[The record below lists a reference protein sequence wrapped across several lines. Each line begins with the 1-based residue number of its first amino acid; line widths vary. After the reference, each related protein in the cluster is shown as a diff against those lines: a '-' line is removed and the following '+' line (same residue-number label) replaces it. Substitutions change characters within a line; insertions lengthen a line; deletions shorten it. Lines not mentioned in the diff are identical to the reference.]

1 MIEIRPKAK
10 EFRLVK
16 RDSMKSMEEMARG
29 LTVGSDG
36 QLAIKNSRP
45 PALLV
50 LEDGTVYKGLAF
62 GAEESL
68 SFGELVFNTSLT
80 GYQEILTDPSYAGQV
95 VTLTYPEIG
104 NYGVNLED
112 VESRKIFAR
121 GLVVRN
127 LAKKYSNF
135 RATDSLD
142 AYLKKEGIIG
152 ISDID
157 TRAITRHIRDN
168 GAMRC
173 LITSQAA
180 HTKDFNDKT
189 KAELVAKVKAS
200 PLMEGLDLTGEVSC
214 DKPYTLGNGRIKVAA
229 LDYGIKQNILRS
241 LVARDITVTVY
252 PARTPSKQILDSHP
266 DGIFLSNGPGDPAAC
281 ADILAELPALI
292 QSRIPIFGICLGHQL
307 LSIALG
313 ARTYK
318 LKFGHR
324 GGNHPV
330 KDMTTGKI
338 EVTCQNHG
346 FAVDEKSLPEK
357 LELTHINLNDL
368 SVEGFRHKELPIF
381 AVQYHPE
388 SSPGPHDSNYL
399 FDRFAHLIEAHLQ
412 VGKGK

>member
-1 MIEIRPKAK
+1 
-10 EFRLVK
+10 
-16 RDSMKSMEEMARG
+16 MKSMEEMARG
-29 LTVGSDG
+29 LTAGPDG
-36 QLAIKNSRP
+36 QLEIKNSRP
-45 PALLV
+45 RALLI
-50 LEDGTVYKGLAF
+50 LEDGTIYKGRAF
-62 GAEESL
+62 GVEESVA
-68 SFGELVFNTSLT
+68 FGELVFNTSLS

-104 NYGVNLED
+104 NYGVNEED

-127 LAKKYSNF
+127 LSKKVSNW
-135 RATDSLD
+135 RATSCLDS
-142 AYLKKEGIIG
+142 YLKKAG
-152 ISDID
+152 ISAISDVD

-180 HTKDFNDKT
+180 HTEAFDEKK
-189 KAELVAKVKAS
+189 KSELVAMVKAS
-200 PLMEGLDLTGEVSC
+200 PQMEGLDLTGEVSC
-214 DKPYTLGNGRIKVAA
+214 EKPYTLGNGRFKVAA
-229 LDYGIKQNILRS
+229 IDYGMKQNILRS
-241 LVARDITVTVY
+241 LTARDITVTVY
-252 PARTPSKQILDSHP
+252 PARTPAREILESRP

-281 ADILAELPALI
+281 SDILNELPHLI

-307 LSIALG
+307 LSIAMG
-313 ARTYK
+313 AKTYK

-338 EVTCQNHG
+338 EITSQNHG
-346 FAVDEKSLPEK
+346 FAVDEKSMPNH

-388 SSPGPHDSNYL
+388 ASPGPHDSNYL
-399 FDRFAHLIEAHLQ
+399 FDRFARLIESHQQ

>member
-1 MIEIRPKAK
+1 
-10 EFRLVK
+10 
-16 RDSMKSMEEMARG
+16 MARG
-29 LTVGSDG
+29 LTSGQDG
-36 QLAIKNSRP
+36 QLEIKNSRP
-45 PALLV
+45 RALLI
-50 LEDGTVYKGLAF
+50 LEDGTVYKGRAF
-62 GAEESL
+62 GVEDSL

-80 GYQEILTDPSYAGQV
+80 GYQEILTDPSYAGQI

-104 NYGVNLED
+104 NYGVNEED
-112 VESRKIFAR
+112 IESRKIFAR

-127 LAKKYSNF
+127 LSKKVSNW
-135 RATDSLD
+135 RATSCLDS
-142 AYLKKEGIIG
+142 YLKKAG
-152 ISDID
+152 ISAISDVD

-173 LITSQAA
+173 MITSRAA
-180 HTKDFNDKT
+180 HTEGFDAKKQ
-189 KAELVAKVKAS
+189 AELVAQVKAS
-200 PLMEGLDLTGEVSC
+200 PEMEGLDLTGEVSC
-214 DKPYTLGNGRIKVAA
+214 EKPYTLGNGRLKVAVI
-229 LDYGIKQNILRS
+229 DYGIKLNILRS
-241 LVARDITVTVY
+241 LTARDITATVY
-252 PARTPSKQILDSHP
+252 PARTPAKEILESRP

-281 ADILAELPALI
+281 SDILSDLPHLI

-307 LSIALG
+307 LSIAMG
-313 ARTYK
+313 AKTYK

-338 EVTCQNHG
+338 EITSQNHG
-346 FAVDEKSLPEK
+346 FAVDEKSMPNH

-388 SSPGPHDSNYL
+388 ASPGPHDSSYL
-399 FDRFAHLIEAHLQ
+399 FDRFASLIESHQQ